1 MIPLAEIKKEL
12 VSALRAL
19 YPEGYAFYGL
29 EVTEGYKKPSFFT
42 QLLQVSC
49 ETETMWT
56 KKRLFIYEITYF
68 QKEVDEADAL
78 EKISAIEKA
87 FGNKVKIKDRY
98 ANVSE
103 VESRFAG
110 KFGNIPQ
117 VKVTFSFLDA
127 AGRGREEGEPAR
139 SVPIKTRMEEPYEH
153 EDAGGKH

>member
-1 MIPLAEIKKEL
+1 MIPLAEVKREL

-42 QLLQVSC
+42 QLLQVSS
-49 ETETMWT
+49 ETETMWA

-68 QKEVDEADAL
+68 QKEADEADAL
-78 EKISAIEKA
+78 EKISVIEEA
-87 FGNKVKIKDRY
+87 FSHKVKIKDRY

-103 VESRFAG
+103 VESGFTG

-127 AGRGREEGEPAR
+127 AGQGKEEREPAR
-139 SVPIKTRMEEPYEH
+139 SVQIQTRMEGLYEH

>member
-1 MIPLAEIKKEL
+1 MIPLAEVKREL

-29 EVTEGYKKPSFFT
+29 EVTEGYRKPSFFT
-42 QLLQVSC
+42 QLLQVSS

-68 QKEVDEADAL
+68 QKEADEADAL
-78 EKISAIEKA
+78 EKISAIEEA
-87 FGNKVKIKDRY
+87 FRHKVKIKGRH

-103 VESRFAG
+103 VESGFTG

-127 AGRGREEGEPAR
+127 AGQGMEEGEPVR
-139 SVPIKTRMEEPYEH
+139 SVQVQTRMEGPYEH
-153 EDAGGKH
+153 EDAGSEH

>member
-1 MIPLAEIKKEL
+1 MIPLAEVKREL

-42 QLLQVSC
+42 QLLQVSS
-49 ETETMWT
+49 ETETMWA

-68 QKEVDEADAL
+68 QKEADEADAL
-78 EKISAIEKA
+78 EKISVIEEA
-87 FGNKVKIKDRY
+87 FSHKVKIKDRY

-103 VESRFAG
+103 VESGFTG

-127 AGRGREEGEPAR
+127 AGQGKEEREPAKIGR
-139 SVPIKTRMEEPYEH
+139 ASCRERV
-153 EDAGGKH
+153 